1 MTSQETTI
9 ENRTIIAHEVRL
21 MRRDEFETARRMIDA
36 AMRPNETISA
46 ADDLPLLVG
55 KNARSRRF
63 VVTNEAGEIL
73 SHAAWRKLEFRDA
86 GDRPLVLA
94 NIGAVATAAAARH
107 RGLARAVMTE
117 VLTDA
122 RREGADGAILWSD
135 LDGFYEPFG
144 FAAVGCEVRFLVSR
158 DRLPRTSD
166 IAVRPL
172 EHADVA
178 RLRTLRRSDP
188 MPATR
193 SFDEAMTL
201 FSLPETY
208 TFVAEKDGKIIG
220 YAVIGKGV
228 DMKNVVHEWAGAPTT
243 LIALLRSILL
253 ARGLDRTLCIGPGF
267 RTDWIDALAP
277 LADARTDC
285 PIARIALFDPA
296 AQKIDATQV
305 LPPAALR
312 CIFGSPGGPPPTLP
326 FYVHGLDSM

>member
-1 MTSQETTI
+1 
-9 ENRTIIAHEVRL
+9 

-55 KNARSRRF
+55 RNARSRRF
-63 VVTNEAGEIL
+63 VVANEAGEIL
-73 SHAAWRKLEFRDA
+73 SHAAWRKLEWKDA

-107 RGLARAVMTE
+107 RGLARAVLAE
-117 VLTDA
+117 VLADA

-135 LDGFYEPFG
+135 LDSFYEPFG
-144 FAAVGCEVRFLVSR
+144 FTPVGYEVRFLVSR
-158 DRLPRTSD
+158 DRLPRSAD
-166 IAVRPL
+166 IAVRPF
-172 EHADVA
+172 ERSDVA

-193 SFDEAMTL
+193 SIDDALTL
-201 FSLPETY
+201 FLLPETY

-220 YAVIGKGV
+220 YAVIGKGI
-228 DMKNVVHEWAGAPTT
+228 DMKNVVHEWAGSPTT
-243 LIALLRSILL
+243 LIALLRSLLL
-253 ARGLDRTLCIGPGF
+253 ARGLDRTLCIGPAF

-285 PIARIALFDPA
+285 PIAHIALFDPSA
-296 AQKIDATQV
+296 DETEAGKV
-305 LPPAALR
+305 LPPEILR
-312 CIFGSPGGPPPTLP
+312 KIFGSPGGPPPALP